1 MDWKGGGGRGSAPGD
16 RDGCG
21 GGDGEVIFR
30 GDTSTSQIKRSF
42 EELASYL
49 TMEMTFPF
57 GAFLMTGTGI
67 IPEEAFSLSAGDEV
81 TITIGSLVLQNRVE
95 S

>member
-1 MDWKGGGGRGSAPGD
+1 MQNLSIELVIEREGR
-16 RDGCG
+16 
-21 GGDGEVIFR
+21 VIFK

-49 TMEMTFPF
+49 TMETTFPF
-57 GAFLMTGTGI
+57 GAFLLTGTGI
-67 IPEEAFSLSAGDEV
+67 IPDEAFSLSVGDKV
-81 TITIGSLVLQNRVE
+81 IITIDTLVLENRVE

>member
-1 MDWKGGGGRGSAPGD
+1 MTDAEQMRHLIIQLVIERNGEAVFKGH
-16 RDGCG
+16 
-21 GGDGEVIFR
+21 
-30 GDTSTSQIKRSF
+30 TSTSQIKRSF

-67 IPEEAFSLSAGDEV
+67 IPDAEFSLQAEDKV
-81 TITIGSLVLQNRVE
+81 IITIDKLVLENHVE